1 MAAAQVL
8 RVPRID
14 SEGDF
19 VLVNV
24 SSNGSK
30 PLDLK
35 IEATEG
41 ESPYITTIKQSRIS
55 QFRDS
60 KNSLDDRSWELLLR
74 CIFLY
79 EPIPGH
85 LRSNLEVV
93 AAVTGGKLAI
103 RLRNNIEGIIQ
114 NLGEI
119 LLKEDQHLELD
130 TIGWASTA
138 ILRGNSLAS
147 EVQSLQQRYNE
158 QDATIVA
165 LHQQLSDLIK
175 AKEDHETALLE
186 KFRELLNEKK
196 LKIRDQQRLLAGA
209 KIDPEHAIKVEA
221 ARTAG
226 GKGRKAGDSK
236 VGKRKA
242 AIQESDPEE
251 DAGFG
256 TRPEVK
262 EEESDGGGPSATPEP
277 SSANDDVTEDE
288 DDDNTKEDEPK
299 FARPEKRILGMN
311 DMMNEQGM
319 QLDGPASDLDPP
331 SKQSQDEA
339 GSQDAAGSIR
349 AANHTALDDDET
361 TDDDDDDDEL

>member
-1 MAAAQVL
+1 M
-8 RVPRID
+8 I
-14 SEGDF
+14 
-19 VLVNV
+19 
-24 SSNGSK
+24 
-30 PLDLK
+30 
-35 IEATEG
+35 
-41 ESPYITTIKQSRIS
+41 
-55 QFRDS
+55 
-60 KNSLDDRSWELLLR
+60 
-74 CIFLY
+74 
-79 EPIPGH
+79 
-85 LRSNLEVV
+85 
-93 AAVTGGKLAI
+93 GGKLSI

-147 EVQSLQQRYNE
+147 EVQSLQQRYND
-158 QDATIVA
+158 QDATIMA
-165 LHQQLSDLIK
+165 LNQQLSDLVK

-186 KFRELLNEKK
+186 KFRDLLNEKK

-226 GKGRKAGDSK
+226 GRGRKAGDSK

-262 EEESDGGGPSATPEP
+262 EEESDGGAPSATPEP
-277 SSANDDVTEDE
+277 SSANEDVTEDE
-288 DDDNTKEDEPK
+288 DDNDTKKDESK
-299 FARPEKRILGMN
+299 FARPEKKTAEMN
-311 DMMNEQGM
+311 DTMNEQGM
-319 QLDGPASDLDPP
+319 QLDGPAPDLDPP
-331 SKQSQDEA
+331 LEQSHDEA
-339 GSQDAAGSIR
+339 GSQDGAGSMR
-349 AANHTALDDDET
+349 SASHAAHDDDET

>member
-1 MAAAQVL
+1 M
-8 RVPRID
+8 I
-14 SEGDF
+14 
-19 VLVNV
+19 
-24 SSNGSK
+24 
-30 PLDLK
+30 
-35 IEATEG
+35 
-41 ESPYITTIKQSRIS
+41 
-55 QFRDS
+55 
-60 KNSLDDRSWELLLR
+60 
-74 CIFLY
+74 
-79 EPIPGH
+79 
-85 LRSNLEVV
+85 
-93 AAVTGGKLAI
+93 GGKLSI

-158 QDATIVA
+158 QDATIVT
-165 LHQQLSDLIK
+165 LNQQLSDLVK

-226 GKGRKAGDSK
+226 GKGRKAGVSK

-251 DAGFG
+251 DVGFG
-256 TRPEVK
+256 TIPEVK
-262 EEESDGGGPSATPEP
+262 EEESEEGGPAVTPEP
-277 SSANDDVTEDE
+277 SSADDDVTEDE
-288 DDDNTKEDEPK
+288 DDDNTKKDESK
-299 FARPEKRILGMN
+299 FSRSDRKTAETN

-319 QLDGPASDLDPP
+319 QLDGPAPDLDSPV
-331 SKQSQDEA
+331 KQSQDGA
-339 GSQDAAGSIR
+339 GSQDAAGFMR
-349 AANHTALDDDET
+349 AASDTAHDDDET